1 MQVPGQSLQ
10 IDVIEVAGDGLI
22 GICCCPGRLE
32 SVLHGGFQP
41 RNLQKDLAVVAD
53 WSPSAVI
60 SLIESHEF
68 DLLGVS
74 DLPQRF
80 QSLHTAWHHCP
91 ITDLGAPGGPF
102 ETRFADLEKWLLA
115 DLSRGGR
122 LLVHCAAGLGRAG
135 TIAARL
141 LIHSGELPSQAI
153 ARVRAARPGAI
164 ESVRQERYL
173 ASLSAG
179 DRTP

>member
-1 MQVPGQSLQ
+1 LQVPGQSLQ
-10 IDVIEVAGDGLI
+10 IDVIEVSGGLI

-32 SVLHGGFQP
+32 PGPHGGYQP
-41 RNLQKDLAVVAD
+41 RDLEEDLAVVAD
-53 WSPSAVI
+53 WSPDAVI
-60 SLIESHEF
+60 SLIELREF

-80 QSLHTAWHHCP
+80 KSLPTAWHHCP
-91 ITDLGAPGGPF
+91 ITDLGAPGGAF
-102 ETRFADLEKWLLA
+102 ETQFAVLESRLRA

-122 LLVHCAAGLGRAG
+122 VLLHCAAGLGRAG
-135 TIAARL
+135 MIAARL
-141 LIHSGELPSQAI
+141 LIHTGELPSQAI
-153 ARVRAARPGAI
+153 ARVRVARHGAI
-164 ESVRQERYL
+164 ESIRQERYL